1 MSIKNIAFEH
11 DIRVRIEYDEDADSP
26 ANWDNLGKIAYH
38 NRARYVLGTE
48 AVSCDRL
55 DEIRDGI
62 ESGALVGLPV
72 FAYIHS
78 GVVIA
83 AARSNPFQ
91 CPWDSGQSGFVYCTR
106 QDAIK
111 EFDKKLLTESV
122 KEQALKR
129 LVDEVETFNQYL
141 NGNVYGYI
149 VERVT
154 SNDDEELDAC
164 WGFYGLDCAIEE
176 GKAVAAHY
184 VEKAAEE
191 IVEAA
196 YWASRDVTT
205 LE

>member
-1 MSIKNIAFEH
+1 MSVENFVFEH
-11 DIRVRIEYDEDADSP
+11 GIRVRIEYDEDADSP
-26 ANWDNLGKIAYH
+26 ANWDNLGKIAYY

-48 AVSCDRL
+48 AVSPDRL

-72 FAYIHS
+72 FAYIH
-78 GVVIA
+78 GAVTITTA
-83 AARSNPFQ
+83 ESNPFQ

-111 EFDKKLLTESV
+111 EFGGELLTKSV
-122 KEQALKR
+122 RERALKC
-129 LVDEVETFNQYL
+129 LADEVETFNRYL
-141 NGNVYGYI
+141 NGDVYGYI

-196 YWASRDVTT
+196 YWASRDVVT